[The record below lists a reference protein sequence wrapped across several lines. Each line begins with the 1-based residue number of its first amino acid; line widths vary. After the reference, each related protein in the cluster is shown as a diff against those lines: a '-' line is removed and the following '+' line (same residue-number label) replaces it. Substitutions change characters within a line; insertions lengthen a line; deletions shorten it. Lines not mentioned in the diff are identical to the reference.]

1 VAWLFR
7 LAKLEVFSRKRMG
20 KDLTAGLTTA
30 LVAIPD
36 GLASAVLAGLN
47 PVHGLYALMVAT
59 PIAALTMSSQ
69 LMYVAN
75 TGAITVATG
84 SALAGYEGEALVM
97 ALIVVTFLVGA
108 IQLAFGL
115 LKLGAITRFVSNAV
129 MIGFMTGIMLR
140 IILGQLSELSG
151 YRSAAGNPVL
161 QAWDLLLHLAQVHA
175 PTLVIGLGAIALI
188 ALIERT
194 PARNFAM
201 ILAVVA
207 ASLAVLVPGLESVR
221 TVADLTTIPSGLPGP
236 ALPQWSLVVE
246 LLPAAAA
253 IALIGLVQAAGV
265 SRSVPNPD
273 GHYPNV
279 SRDFAGQGLANLA
292 ASVFK
297 GMPVGGT
304 MSETAVHVGAGASS
318 RWAAVYSGLMIL
330 AFVLLAG
337 PLIERIAK
345 PAIAALLIVAAV
357 QAIKPGEILDVWR
370 TSLTS
375 RAVMLATFAA
385 TLAMPVEQSVLLGV
399 VLSLALY
406 LYKSSLDVHVME
418 MVPTADGDY
427 EEYISPKELPANKVT
442 VLNLYGSLFFAGADV
457 LEGLLPSARKVPHA
471 VVILRLRGRTN
482 LGSTIFNVLERY
494 AHELARHDGKLVLSG
509 VSDPLYLQLKRTD
522 LFKLVGEENVV
533 RADRRP
539 AAAMRRAIAAAQAWL
554 DARSATRAE

>member
-1 VAWLFR
+1 MAWLFR
-7 LAKLEVFSRKRMG
+7 PAKFAMFSRKRMG
-20 KDLTAGLTTA
+20 RDLTAGLTTA

-108 IQLAFGL
+108 IQLALGL

-151 YRSAAGNPVL
+151 YRSAAGSPVL

-207 ASLAVLVPGLESVR
+207 ASLAVLVPGLEGVR
-221 TVADLTTIPSGLPGP
+221 TVADLAAIPSGLPSP

-292 ASVFK
+292 ASLFK

-385 TLAMPVEQSVLLGV
+385 TLAIPIEQSVLLGV

-418 MVPTADGDY
+418 MVPTAEGDY
-427 EEYISPKELPANKVT
+427 EEHIAPKELPANKVT

-494 AHELARHDGKLVLSG
+494 AHELARQGGKLMLSG
-509 VSDPLYLQLKRTD
+509 VGDPLYLQLKRTD
-522 LFKLVGEENVV
+522 LFKFVGEENVV

-539 AAAMRRAIAAAQAWL
+539 AAAMRRAIATAQAWL
-554 DARSATRAE
+554 DARSTTRAE